1 MPEVLPLAIQIR
13 LLDTLR
19 FLDMKSLAYFEQTSS
34 IDDRIRSILWQEAA
48 SLLLEKVTLWGPSAR
63 NALEQLKNQGFPSK
77 QWVHELKILRR
88 MFFPPKKWQPWI
100 SSPSFCSLKF
110 FPQYLEASDIQNM
123 QLGSNRSTPAVVD
136 VNNYMDTS
144 FRVPSPA
151 AVAVS
156 VGAFHGQPMVVSM
169 QIETEGT
176 IGDDI
181 CLGIE
186 MCGDTKSMSL
196 MLAPFSGHCFIKHA
210 GPGPFMRSDVLAS
223 VDAPV
228 SLQVW
233 IQVFETGAIRF
244 LRQAQGKDLEDSGLL
259 PAECFPRWITN
270 YFACV
275 YCWGQCL
282 QSPTTVSVGDA
293 RDTFPSWLADKPPSE
308 MDVMWHLLETDE

>member
-19 FLDMKSLAYFEQTSS
+19 FLDMKDLAFFEQTSS
-34 IDDRIRSILWQEAA
+34 IDNHIRSILWEEAA
-48 SLLLEKVTLWGPSAR
+48 ALLLEKTALWGPSAR
-63 NALEQLKNQGFPSK
+63 NQLEQLKQQDFPRK
-77 QWVHELKILRR
+77 QWIDELKTLRR
-88 MFFPPKKWQPWI
+88 TFLPPKRWQPWV
-100 SSPSFCSLKF
+100 SSPSFRSLKF
-110 FPQYLEASDIQNM
+110 FPQYLEASDILSM
-123 QLGSNRSTPAVVD
+123 QLGSNESTPAVADVD
-136 VNNYMDTS
+136 SSTS

-156 VGAFHGQPMVVSM
+156 IGAFHGQPFVVSM
-169 QIETEGT
+169 RLETEGAV
-176 IGDDI
+176 GDDI

-186 MCGDTKSMSL
+186 LCGDTKAMSL

-210 GPGPFMRSDVLAS
+210 GSGPFTRADVFETIDS
-223 VDAPV
+223 PV

-244 LRQAQGKDLEDSGLL
+244 LRQAQGKALEDSGLL
-259 PAECFPRWITN
+259 PAESFPRWITT

-282 QSPTTVSVGDA
+282 QSPTTVSVEDA

-308 MDVMWHLLETDE
+308 MDVMWHLLQYEE